1 MATDVMR
8 FDGETG
14 QNRSL
19 ADIPWREYI
28 VNKNYNKDISKM
40 CETCIKEQISKYG
53 QVTIKCS
60 GLLGAKN
67 SVPPEFE
74 HMFDPEEMDLLEQAS
89 NPYYWASK
97 NIDTKNTN
105 ESTKLF
111 MPRWYQEQILSCSSR
126 RKTVR
131 CGRRAGKALWIET
144 PIPTPN
150 GFVAMRDVAVG
161 DTVFDEN
168 GEECRVLE
176 ATDIMHNHECYRVD
190 FSDNTHLIADREHI
204 WSVENKSTRKNNS
217 RRKGTKLPLL
227 NMTTE
232 EMICNLK
239 VGAKQESNY
248 SIPLTRE
255 VIFTQNNAEL
265 PIDPYIFGYWL
276 GDGDSDRGYFTIG
289 DQDIDSFTSI
299 VVGIG
304 EDFQKAG
311 VKKYAYKIKNLTT
324 RLTKLN
330 VIKNKHIPDI
340 YKYASIAQRYQLLR
354 GLMDS
359 DGSSD
364 KNGGAEFCNTNKRLA
379 NDTYELIS
387 SLGIRASISKN
398 KSYLYSKECADRY
411 RIYINTNKKIFN
423 LERKQKNISTKETY
437 AQKNRYITSIT
448 KVDSVPVKC
457 IAVSSKSSLYL
468 AGHQYV
474 PTHNSQGMAMAIA
487 HKMLTND
494 KYYVLIV
501 TPYDAQAEEM
511 YVKIKQIFNNL
522 NDPYVQIVAKAKE
535 SPNYEITL
543 RNGSRLRA
551 FTAGSSGAAQ
561 VRGQPANLI
570 YIDEAD
576 YLGQKDFNSILAIL
590 LDKPDTELWVT
601 STPDGEKQ
609 MYRLSQDK
617 AYKEFHY
624 PSFVLPHYNDD
635 VDSDLRSQSDE
646 LGYVQE
652 VMAEFGSS
660 KAGVF
665 QKYYVDLCGK
675 AKFIRTKEEVIANRS
690 NYIIT
695 MGCDWNHE
703 GVGTRIVAL
712 AYDKKEKIFFIV
724 DKANVSKE
732 GWTQTYA
739 MEKIIDLNRIYRFDK
754 IYVDRGFGYTQIET
768 LKSFAMAQF
777 GKLPLGHPDLYL
789 AEIVGID
796 FGSKIEVKDPY
807 TGQDVKKDVK
817 PFMVGVLNKA
827 IEKVAIKFDESE
839 DKAIMDQLK
848 GYQEKRSVSGRPT
861 YSASS
866 AVIGDHDLDALMLAM
881 FAFNVE
887 FDEIFSNMKSQLA
900 IRILKQEDTYG
911 RDLTHLNPNANLNN
925 NGLDIIAKKREN
937 YQPANRTSYSRSITN
952 RYSENGTG
960 TEIRVGDN
968 FNNGRIG
975 TRNKNNTTRRAA
987 FK

>member
-1 MATDVMR
+1 MGDVMR

-28 VNKNYNKDISKM
+28 VNKNYNKDVSKM
-40 CETCIKEQISKYG
+40 CEICVKDQISKYG
-53 QVTIKCS
+53 QVTIKCN

-74 HMFDPEEMDLLEQAS
+74 HMFDSEEMDLLEQAS

-111 MPRWYQEQILSCSSR
+111 MPRWYQHQIMSCSSR
-126 RKTVR
+126 RKTIR
-131 CGRRAGKALWIET
+131 CGRRVGK
-144 PIPTPN
+144 
-150 GFVAMRDVAVG
+150 
-161 DTVFDEN
+161 
-168 GEECRVLE
+168 
-176 ATDIMHNHECYRVD
+176 
-190 FSDNTHLIADREHI
+190 
-204 WSVENKSTRKNNS
+204 
-217 RRKGTKLPLL
+217 
-227 NMTTE
+227 
-232 EMICNLK
+232 
-239 VGAKQESNY
+239 
-248 SIPLTRE
+248 
-255 VIFTQNNAEL
+255 
-265 PIDPYIFGYWL
+265 
-276 GDGDSDRGYFTIG
+276 
-289 DQDIDSFTSI
+289 
-299 VVGIG
+299 
-304 EDFQKAG
+304 
-311 VKKYAYKIKNLTT
+311 
-324 RLTKLN
+324 
-330 VIKNKHIPDI
+330 
-340 YKYASIAQRYQLLR
+340 
-354 GLMDS
+354 
-359 DGSSD
+359 
-364 KNGGAEFCNTNKRLA
+364 
-379 NDTYELIS
+379 
-387 SLGIRASISKN
+387 
-398 KSYLYSKECADRY
+398 
-411 RIYINTNKKIFN
+411 
-423 LERKQKNISTKETY
+423 
-437 AQKNRYITSIT
+437 
-448 KVDSVPVKC
+448 
-457 IAVSSKSSLYL
+457 
-468 AGHQYV
+468 
-474 PTHNSQGMAMAIA
+474 SQSMAMAIA

-522 NDPYVQIVAKAKE
+522 NDPYLQIVAKAKE

-609 MYRLSQDK
+609 MYRLSQDR

-646 LGYVQE
+646 MGYVQE

-712 AYDKKEKIFFIV
+712 AYDKQEKVFFIV
-724 DKANVSKE
+724 DKATVSKE

-839 DKAIMDQLK
+839 DRAIMDQLK

-960 TEIRVGDN
+960 TEMRVGDN

>member
-1 MATDVMR
+1 MSDVMK

-14 QNRSL
+14 LNRSL

-28 VNKNYNKDISKM
+28 DSKNYNKDVNKM
-40 CETCIKEQISKYG
+40 CDLCIKDQLSKYG
-53 QVTIKCS
+53 AITIKCN

-67 SVPPEFE
+67 SMPPEFE
-74 HMFDPEEMDLLEQAS
+74 HLFDKEELEILEEAA

-111 MPRWYQEQILSCSSR
+111 LPRWYQQQIMSCSSR
-126 RKTVR
+126 RKTIR
-131 CGRRAGKALWIET
+131 CGRRAGK
-144 PIPTPN
+144 
-150 GFVAMRDVAVG
+150 
-161 DTVFDEN
+161 
-168 GEECRVLE
+168 
-176 ATDIMHNHECYRVD
+176 
-190 FSDNTHLIADREHI
+190 
-204 WSVENKSTRKNNS
+204 
-217 RRKGTKLPLL
+217 
-227 NMTTE
+227 
-232 EMICNLK
+232 
-239 VGAKQESNY
+239 
-248 SIPLTRE
+248 
-255 VIFTQNNAEL
+255 
-265 PIDPYIFGYWL
+265 
-276 GDGDSDRGYFTIG
+276 
-289 DQDIDSFTSI
+289 
-299 VVGIG
+299 
-304 EDFQKAG
+304 
-311 VKKYAYKIKNLTT
+311 
-324 RLTKLN
+324 
-330 VIKNKHIPDI
+330 
-340 YKYASIAQRYQLLR
+340 
-354 GLMDS
+354 
-359 DGSSD
+359 
-364 KNGGAEFCNTNKRLA
+364 
-379 NDTYELIS
+379 
-387 SLGIRASISKN
+387 
-398 KSYLYSKECADRY
+398 
-411 RIYINTNKKIFN
+411 
-423 LERKQKNISTKETY
+423 
-437 AQKNRYITSIT
+437 
-448 KVDSVPVKC
+448 
-457 IAVSSKSSLYL
+457 
-468 AGHQYV
+468 
-474 PTHNSQGMAMAIA
+474 SQSMAMAIA
-487 HKMLTND
+487 HKMLTNE

-522 NDPYVQIVAKAKE
+522 LDPYMSIVAKAKE

-543 RNGSRLRA
+543 KNGSRLRA

-617 AYKEFHY
+617 AYREFHY

-635 VDSDLRSQSDE
+635 VDSDLRTQSDE
-646 LGYVQE
+646 MGYVQE

-675 AKFIRTKEEVIANRS
+675 VNFTATKETVMANRS

-703 GVGTRIVAL
+703 GIGTRIVAL
-712 AYDKKEKIFFIV
+712 AYDKREKIFFIV
-724 DKANVSKE
+724 DKATVSKE
-732 GWTQTYA
+732 GWTQTAA

-777 GKLPLGHPDLYL
+777 GKLPLGHPDLFL

-817 PFMVGVLNKA
+817 PYMVGVLNKA
-827 IEKVAIKFDESE
+827 IEKVAIKFDESA
-839 DKAIMDQLK
+839 DKALMDQLK
-848 GYQEKRSVSGRPT
+848 GYQEKRSASGRPT

-900 IRILKQEDTYG
+900 IRILKQEETYG
-911 RDLTHLNPNANLNN
+911 RDLTHLNPNANLTN
-925 NGLDIIAKKREN
+925 NGLDLIAKKREN
-937 YQPANRTSYSRSITN
+937 YYPANRTSYAVSKRSG
-952 RYSENGTG
+952 YEEKGVG
-960 TEIRVGDN
+960 TEMRVGDN
-968 FNNGRIG
+968 FSNGRIG
-975 TRNKNNTTRRAA
+975 TRNKNNTTRRAS